1 MLKLC
6 VISSLICTMVP
17 AIIIIDGRLASQDD
31 SSSIIFGNEKLKSLT
46 LDSNV
51 TESEIEEI
59 NTINVSIKLDYP
71 EFEYVEDE
79 NVDSKQR
86 KANLLAAGKAYYT
99 QKNTELMDKI
109 DTTNMENVYVSKY
122 APFLS
127 FEMTPENFQKEY
139 ASLTSLAD
147 ESYVDLICV
156 DEEIQYEDKLYAVQ
170 NNTGIR
176 SVVDKYSVTGEGIT
190 VGLLESGIV
199 NKNMSIFKNS
209 SITVRN
215 EWYYTETI
223 TAHANRMASIIT
235 GEGGIAPNCHL
246 LSVELA
252 GDPTSEVEWMLDRN
266 VDVVN
271 CSFGYEAD
279 LGTYNN
285 HSAYFDFIAYKYG
298 VIFVVASGNNDTNTG
313 DYVSNPGLGYN
324 VITVGANICSGN
336 NNSTCNFSCYK
347 VKSGTPKP
355 NFTAPGY
362 MIATSGFDTTTSGT
376 SPAAAIT
383 TASIALLLENFPEY
397 IGYPQIVNA
406 VLSASCD
413 DILYGKF
420 NTLDE
425 YAGYGSLN
433 LARAFETK
441 VKLFP
446 VKFGNLGFFPNI
458 YAKEGQIIRACL
470 SWLANAD
477 GNKNN
482 TAYSKLKLCLNAQ
495 YASNIRD
502 FYDESR
508 NNAFIEY
515 EIPSEENYAL
525 APYGKVTIDTTA
537 QVACA
542 YYLYT
547 PSSN

>member
-6 VISSLICTMVP
+6 VISSLICTMIP
-17 AIIIIDGRLASQDD
+17 AIMIIDGRLTSQDD

-46 LDSNV
+46 LDSDV
-51 TESEIEEI
+51 AESEIEEI
-59 NTINVSIKLDYP
+59 NKINVSIKLDYP
-71 EFEYVEDE
+71 DFEYVEE
-79 NVDSKQR
+79 EKVDSKQR

-99 QKNTELMDKI
+99 QKNAELMEKI
-109 DTTNMENVYVSKY
+109 DTTNMENVYVSRY

-127 FEMTPENFQKEY
+127 FEMSPENFQKEY
-139 ASLTSLAD
+139 ASLSSLSN

-156 DEEIQYEDKLYAVQ
+156 DEEVKYEDKLYAVQ

-176 SVVDKYSVTGEGIT
+176 SVVDQYGVTGNGIT
-190 VGLLESGIV
+190 VGLLETGIID
-199 NKNMSIFKNS
+199 KNLSIFKNS
-209 SITVRN
+209 SIEVRN
-215 EWYYTETI
+215 EWYYNETI
-223 TAHANRMASIIT
+223 KSHANRMASIIT
-235 GEGGIAPNCHL
+235 GEGGLAPNCHL

-252 GDPTSEVEWMLDRN
+252 GEPSSEIEWMLDRN

-298 VIFVVASGNNDTNTG
+298 VIFVVASGNNDTNIG

-324 VITVGANICSGN
+324 VITVGANFCDGDD
-336 NNSTCNFSCYK
+336 NSTCGFSCYK

-362 MIATSGFDTTTSGT
+362 IVATSGFDYPVSGT

-383 TASIALLLENFPEY
+383 TASIALLLEKFPEY
-397 IGYPQIVNA
+397 IGYPQVVNA

-413 DILYGKF
+413 DIIYGDF

-433 LARAFETK
+433 LANAFESK
-441 VKLFP
+441 VKLLP
-446 VKFGNLGFFPNI
+446 MQKNSMGFFSKI
-458 YAKEGQIIRACL
+458 YAKTGQVLRMCV

-482 TAYSKLKLCLNAQ
+482 TAYSKIELRLNAQ
-495 YASNIRD
+495 YASNIQR
-502 FYDESR
+502 FFDETR
-508 NNAFIEY
+508 NNCFFEY
-515 EIPSEENYAL
+515 KIPSEENYAMNPFCKTL
-525 APYGKVTIDTTA
+525 VSSTS

>member
-1 MLKLC
+1 M
-6 VISSLICTMVP
+6 IP
-17 AIIIIDGRLASQDD
+17 AIMIIDGRLTSQDN
-31 SSSIIFGNEKLKSLT
+31 SSSIIFGNERLKSLT
-46 LDSNV
+46 LDSDV
-51 TESEIEEI
+51 AESEIEEI

-71 EFEYVEDE
+71 DFEYVEDE
-79 NVDSKQR
+79 KVDSKQR

-99 QKNTELMDKI
+99 QKNAELMEKI
-109 DTTNMENVYVSKY
+109 DTTNMENVYVSRY

-127 FEMTPENFQKEY
+127 FEMSPENFQKEY
-139 ASLTSLAD
+139 ASLSSLSN

-156 DEEIQYEDKLYAVQ
+156 DEEVKYEDKLYAVQ

-176 SVVDKYSVTGEGIT
+176 SVVDQYGVTGNGIT
-190 VGLLESGIV
+190 VGLLETGIID
-199 NKNMSIFKNS
+199 KNLSIFKNS
-209 SITVRN
+209 SIEVRN
-215 EWYYTETI
+215 EWYYNETI
-223 TAHANRMASIIT
+223 KSHANQMASIIT
-235 GEGGIAPNCHL
+235 GEGGLAPNCHL

-252 GDPTSEVEWMLDRN
+252 GEPSSEIEWMLDRN

-285 HSAYFDFIAYKYG
+285 RSAYFDFIAYKYG

-324 VITVGANICSGN
+324 VITVGANYCDGTN
-336 NNSTCNFSCYK
+336 NGTCNFSCYK

-362 MIATSGFDTTTSGT
+362 LIATSGFDHTVSGT

-383 TASIALLLENFPEY
+383 TASIALLLEKFPEY
-397 IGYPQIVNA
+397 IGYPQVVNA

-413 DILYGKF
+413 DIIYGDF

-433 LARAFETK
+433 LANAFESK
-441 VKLFP
+441 VKLLP
-446 VKFGNLGFFPNI
+446 MQKNSMGFFSKI
-458 YAKEGQIIRACL
+458 YAKTGQVLRMCV

-482 TAYSKLKLCLNAQ
+482 TAYSKIELRLNAQ
-495 YASNIRD
+495 YASNIQR
-502 FYDESR
+502 FFDETR
-508 NNAFIEY
+508 NNCFFEY
-515 EIPSEENYAL
+515 KIPSEENYAMNPFCKTL
-525 APYGKVTIDTTA
+525 VSSTS

>member
-6 VISSLICTMVP
+6 VISSLICTMIP
-17 AIIIIDGRLASQDD
+17 AIMIIDGRLTSQDD

-46 LDSNV
+46 LDSDV

-59 NTINVSIKLDYP
+59 NKINVSIKLDYP
-71 EFEYVEDE
+71 DFEYVEE
-79 NVDSKQR
+79 EKVDSKQR

-99 QKNTELMDKI
+99 QKNAELMEKI
-109 DTTNMENVYVSKY
+109 DTTNMENVYVSRY

-127 FEMTPENFQKEY
+127 FEMSPENFQKEY
-139 ASLTSLAD
+139 ASLSSLSN

-156 DEEIQYEDKLYAVQ
+156 DEEVKYEDKLLGAKSH
-170 NNTGIR
+170 TGITDI
-176 SVVDKYSVTGEGIT
+176 VNKYSVTGKGIT
-190 VGLLESGIV
+190 VGLLETGIID
-199 NKNMSIFKNS
+199 KNLSIFKNS
-209 SITVRN
+209 SIEVRN
-215 EWYYTETI
+215 EWYYNETI
-223 TAHANRMASIIT
+223 KSHANRMASIIT

-252 GDPTSEVEWMLDRN
+252 GEPSSEIEWMLDRN

-298 VIFVVASGNNDTNTG
+298 VIFVVASGNNDTNIG

-324 VITVGANICSGN
+324 VITVGANLANGDNNDTCS
-336 NNSTCNFSCYK
+336 FSCYK

-362 MIATSGFDTTTSGT
+362 FIATSGFDTTVSGT

-383 TASIALLLENFPEY
+383 TASIALLLEKFPEY
-397 IGYPQIVNA
+397 IGYPQVVNA

-413 DILYGKF
+413 DIIYNDF

-433 LARAFETK
+433 LANAFESK
-441 VKLFP
+441 VKLLP
-446 VKFGNLGFFPNI
+446 MQKNSMGFFSKI
-458 YAKEGQIIRACL
+458 YAKTGQVLRMCV

-482 TAYSKLKLCLNAQ
+482 TAYSKIELRLNAQ
-495 YASNIRD
+495 YASNIQR
-502 FYDESR
+502 FFDETR
-508 NNAFIEY
+508 NNCFFEY
-515 EIPSEENYAL
+515 KIPSEENYAMNPFCKTL
-525 APYGKVTIDTTA
+525 VSSTS